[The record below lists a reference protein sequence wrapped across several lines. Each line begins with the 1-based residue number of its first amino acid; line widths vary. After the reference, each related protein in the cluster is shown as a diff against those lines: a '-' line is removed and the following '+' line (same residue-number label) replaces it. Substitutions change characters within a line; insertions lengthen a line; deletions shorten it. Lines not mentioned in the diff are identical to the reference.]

1 MEFPESFSPLLKDLL
16 LTMLDKDPTKRP
28 SALEL
33 LEHAWFQPQVLDDA
47 NEGEAD
53 LKANSQ

>member
-1 MEFPESFSPLLKDLL
+1 
-16 LTMLDKDPTKRP
+16 MLDKDPTKRP